1 MNIDVET
8 IRRGL
13 ACGESRCVCGKPYGL
28 VHCPAH
34 GDEHP
39 SLSISEEDGMVL
51 VKCHAGC
58 SQDSVIEAL
67 RVRNL
72 WPSKNGDRV
81 ESGKGKIVKTYD
93 YQNEQGKMIYQV
105 CRMEPKD
112 FRQRRPDGAGG
123 WIWKMAGVKMVP
135 FQLPKFSGAE
145 TIYVPEGEKDCESLA
160 RFGLVGTTNAGG
172 GNAKWRTEYNQHFK
186 GKQVV
191 ILPDNDPPGRDHG
204 LDVAANLYGVAQ
216 SVKILYLPGLPDK
229 GDVSDWIQAGG
240 TGDQLAALV
249 KESSEWEPAQE
260 SLNVKIVSADV
271 FLATEIE
278 RPSAIIGSGIFMGG
292 SGLILTGESGI
303 GKSLFSIELAVKLSK
318 GLSVWNYGVDK
329 PYKILFIQK
338 ENPDYSVQTRLRR
351 ICKGLEARS
360 ITNIF
365 MVERTFD
372 ADIGKTDDLEKMQ
385 RLIKKTGA
393 EIVILDPLSS
403 YHSANENN
411 NIAMRQVLNGL
422 TGISVAI
429 GCSWI
434 VLHHE
439 GKPSDGKLDK
449 WRFRGASSIRDW
461 ADTMIGL
468 THKPNSEGK
477 VWRQLNF
484 DKMRHGKELP
494 SLLLERDENFCHT
507 IVPENTLIP
516 MSLIADLLDELG
528 GKCRGKSPLI
538 KKIVQFIGCDQTTA
552 SRAVEMAI
560 GKIMEQVNGDLVL
573 STKF

>member
-1 MNIDVET
+1 MNIDAET

-13 ACGESRCVCGKPYGL
+13 ACGQPRCVCGKPNSL

-34 GDEHP
+34 DDEHP
-39 SLSISEEDGMVL
+39 SLSVSEEDGMVL
-51 VKCHAGC
+51 IKCHAGC
-58 SQDSVIEAL
+58 PQDSVIEAL

-72 WPSKNGDRV
+72 WPSKNGDRQ
-81 ESGKGKIVKTYD
+81 ESGKGKITRTYD
-93 YQNEQGKMIYQV
+93 YQTAQGKMIYQV

-135 FQLPKFSGAE
+135 FQLPKFPGAE

-160 RFGLVGTTNAGG
+160 KLGMVGTTNAGG
-172 GNAKWRTEYNQHFK
+172 GNAKWRSEYNPHFK
-186 GKQVV
+186 GKHVV
-191 ILPDNDPPGRDHG
+191 ILPDNDEPGRDHG
-204 LDVAANLYGVAQ
+204 LDVAKNLYGVAL
-216 SVKILYLPGLPDK
+216 SVKIVALPGLPEK
-229 GDVSDWIQAGG
+229 GDVSDWILAGG
-240 TGDQLAALV
+240 TREQLFTLTG
-249 KESSEWEPAQE
+249 ETPEWEPAE
-260 SLNVKIVSADV
+260 ETLDVKIISADT
-271 FLATEIE
+271 FLATELE

-318 GLSVWNYGVDK
+318 GLSFWDYGVDK
-329 PYKILFIQK
+329 PYRVLFIQK

-365 MVERTFD
+365 MVERSFE
-372 ADIGKTDDLEKMQ
+372 ADIGKVDDLGKIQ
-385 RLIKKTGA
+385 RIIKKTKA

-422 TGISVAI
+422 TEISIAT
-429 GCSWI
+429 GCSWV

-484 DKMRHGKELP
+484 DKMRHGRELS
-494 SLLLERDENFCHT
+494 SLLLERDENFCHR
-507 IVPENTLIP
+507 IVPENTLVP
-516 MSLIADLLDELG
+516 LSLIADFMDELG
-528 GKCRGKSPLI
+528 GKCRGKTPLI
-538 KKIVQFIGCDQTTA
+538 KKIVQFIGCEQSTA
-552 SRAVEMAI
+552 SRAVDMAM
-560 GKIMEQVNGDLVL
+560 GKVISEVNGELIL
-573 STKF
+573 LTKF